1 MEAAAIAQYGAGI
14 DTSNSSPL
22 GKSIR
27 ATAVEI
33 ANRWNADRGVYYAA
47 YIDFAYGTNL
57 DACIAILNLPRKSAV
72 YSTGEVV
79 FTGTDSTLVPG
90 NTVLT
95 NPDLIRFKTTRDMTI
110 ADVVTNGGF
119 PSATTGWVAQ
129 NGAVLASVAGGSVGN
144 CLEITGGGAIAD
156 PYADQTYTVIPG
168 DIYDLSV
175 LINDGTEATYNV
187 TVYDETNSANI
198 YTTGDLEET
207 AGDWSTSATTQLTIP
222 TDCVSASIRVQQI
235 ALAAA
240 TTTMLFDTVSLTRVG
255 VSMKAIVA
263 GTTGN
268 AAADTI
274 VLLESPIS
282 GITAVTNPSAVT
294 GGTDKE
300 TDSAYRSRAKTSQS
314 ASGKAIYDAV
324 YSAILAVTSVTAVD
338 LVENDTSGTVD
349 GVPAHAFKPTIV
361 GGDDDDLA
369 QAIFDVKP
377 CGIECYGTTDS
388 GIATRIDDTLKTINF
403 NRPTDVPIYIDVTV
417 VTDSTYPTDGDT
429 LVETAVMAYIGGT
442 DSESVV
448 HFGLGIG
455 DDVIFREIESAAFGV
470 VGITDVAVNCSIVDT
485 DPVIGSVNVPIASSA
500 KASATVTAIDIFAAT
515 ILTGPG
521 AVDPDNA
528 ITLLVTTGADALTLA
543 DGANNQRVY
552 IKMITDGG
560 AGTLTPTNLAGGTTL
575 TFDDVSDDAALVFTA
590 STWNFV
596 GGTATL
602 A

>member
-57 DACIAILNLPRKSAV
+57 DACIAILNLPRNSAV

-110 ADVVTNGGF
+110 EDVVTNGGF

-129 NGAVLASVAGGSVGN
+129 NGAVLASVAGGSAGN
-144 CLEITGGGAIAD
+144 CLQITGGGAIAD

-175 LINDGTEATYNV
+175 LIKAGTEATYNV

-255 VSMKAIVA
+255 VSTKAIVA
-263 GTTGN
+263 GITGN
-268 AAADTI
+268 VAADTI

-282 GITAVTNPSAVT
+282 GITAVTNPSAIT
-294 GGTDKE
+294 GGT
-300 TDSAYRSRAKTSQS
+300 
-314 ASGKAIYDAV
+314 
-324 YSAILAVTSVTAVD
+324 
-338 LVENDTSGTVD
+338 
-349 GVPAHAFKPTIV
+349 
-361 GGDDDDLA
+361 
-369 QAIFDVKP
+369 
-377 CGIECYGTTDS
+377 
-388 GIATRIDDTLKTINF
+388 
-403 NRPTDVPIYIDVTV
+403 
-417 VTDSTYPTDGDT
+417 
-429 LVETAVMAYIGGT
+429 
-442 DSESVV
+442 
-448 HFGLGIG
+448 
-455 DDVIFREIESAAFGV
+455 
-470 VGITDVAVNCSIVDT
+470 
-485 DPVIGSVNVPIASSA
+485 
-500 KASATVTAIDIFAAT
+500 
-515 ILTGPG
+515 
-521 AVDPDNA
+521 
-528 ITLLVTTGADALTLA
+528 
-543 DGANNQRVY
+543 
-552 IKMITDGG
+552 
-560 AGTLTPTNLAGGTTL
+560 
-575 TFDDVSDDAALVFTA
+575 
-590 STWNFV
+590 
-596 GGTATL
+596 
-602 A
+602 